1 MTELPLSILFTVIAL
16 CVSLGMAWVVIKFMS
31 KAYNSR
37 ATGGDIKLLTTFA
50 LGTRQQ
56 LYVVNFRDTD
66 YFLGV
71 TNDSISVL
79 DSCPA
84 KTNAPSRTAPPLS
97 ETL

>member
-16 CVSLGMAWVVIKFMS
+16 CVTLLMAWAVIKFLS

-37 ATGGDIKLLTTFA
+37 AAGGDIRLLSTFA

-56 LYVVNFRDTD
+56 LYVVTFRDTD

-84 KTNAPSRTAPPLS
+84 QVKDANDKNAD
-97 ETL
+97 